1 MPMPTTDEPN
11 SNAQMAP
18 SPTATAAQRAQG
30 VQTMQT
36 PRFPGSDEHGRN
48 PVPPPQEYPGQYH
61 QGDMIP
67 PPGWAGTTN
76 VDEPYLPPDYDKVL
90 IARCYPDADSFTEL
104 REMAYEAGREVMRMA
119 RESTRQQAEIAGQ
132 PDPHDLSVARAS
144 THKPG
149 QPSPGQPIE
158 ADPQP
163 RPVSQQPNQPQQPG
177 QPIPEGTPSP
187 PYPPPR
193 PSEQPAQ
200 QPGQPAQQPGQPPQP
215 PPGDQRIQ
223 PGREASQQ
231 PGQDQDRERQERDQR
246 DQREQREERER
257 RERQE
262 RENRERENRE
272 REDREKRER
281 EQKRD

>member
-11 SNAQMAP
+11 RNAEMAP

-48 PVPPPQEYPGQYH
+48 PVPPRQEYPGQYH

-76 VDEPYLPPDYDKVL
+76 VDEPYLPPDFDKVL
-90 IARCYPDADSFTEL
+90 VMRCYPEAESFGEL
-104 REMAYEAGREVMRMA
+104 REIAYQHGREVLAMA
-119 RESTRQQAEIAGQ
+119 RESTRIMAEIAGQ
-132 PDPHDLSVARAS
+132 PDPHDLSVERAV
-144 THKPG
+144 T
-149 QPSPGQPIE
+149 
-158 ADPQP
+158 
-163 RPVSQQPNQPQQPG
+163 QQPG
-177 QPIPEGTPSP
+177 QPNPGQPMP
-187 PYPPPR
+187 ANPPPR
-193 PSEQPAQ
+193 PQPNQPNQPTQPAQ
-200 QPGQPAQQPGQPPQP
+200 QPGQQP
-215 PPGDQRIQ
+215 Q
-223 PGREASQQ
+223 PGREASQ
-231 PGQDQDRERQERDQR
+231 GQDREREER

-262 RENRERENRE
+262 REDRER
-272 REDREKRER
+272 RER

>member
-11 SNAQMAP
+11 RNAEMAP

-30 VQTMQT
+30 VQTVQT

-76 VDEPYLPPDYDKVL
+76 VDEPYLPPDFDKVL
-90 IARCYPDADSFTEL
+90 VMRCYPEAESFGEL
-104 REMAYEAGREVMRMA
+104 REIAYQHGREVLAMA
-119 RESTRQQAEIAGQ
+119 RESTRIMAEIAGQ
-132 PDPHDLSVARAS
+132 PDPHDLSVERAV
-144 THKPG
+144 T
-149 QPSPGQPIE
+149 
-158 ADPQP
+158 
-163 RPVSQQPNQPQQPG
+163 QQPG
-177 QPIPEGTPSP
+177 QPNPGQPMP
-187 PYPPPR
+187 ANPPPR
-193 PSEQPAQ
+193 PQPNQ
-200 QPGQPAQQPGQPPQP
+200 PTQPNQPGQQP
-215 PPGDQRIQ
+215 Q
-223 PGREASQQ
+223 PGREASQ
-231 PGQDQDRERQERDQR
+231 GQDQDREREER

-262 RENRERENRE
+262 REDRER
-272 REDREKRER
+272 RER

>member
-1 MPMPTTDEPN
+1 MPMGTTDEPN
-11 SNAQMAP
+11 RNAEMAP

-48 PVPPPQEYPGQYH
+48 PVPPRQEYPGQYH

-76 VDEPYLPPDYDKVL
+76 VDEPYLPPDFDKVL
-90 IARCYPDADSFTEL
+90 VMRCYPEAESFGEL
-104 REMAYEAGREVMRMA
+104 REMAYQHGREVLAMA
-119 RESTRQQAEIAGQ
+119 RESTRIMAEIAGQ
-132 PDPHDLSVARAS
+132 PDPHDLSVERAV
-144 THKPG
+144 T
-149 QPSPGQPIE
+149 
-158 ADPQP
+158 
-163 RPVSQQPNQPQQPG
+163 QQPG
-177 QPIPEGTPSP
+177 QPNPGQPMP
-187 PYPPPR
+187 ANPPPR
-193 PSEQPAQ
+193 P
-200 QPGQPAQQPGQPPQP
+200 
-215 PPGDQRIQ
+215 Q
-223 PGREASQQ
+223 PGREASQS
-231 PGQDQDRERQERDQR
+231 QDQDRERQER

-272 REDREKRER
+272 REDRERRER

>member
-1 MPMPTTDEPN
+1 MPMGTTDQPN
-11 SNAQMAP
+11 SNERMAP

-48 PVPPPQEYPGQYH
+48 PVPPRQEYPGQYH

-76 VDEPYLPPDYDKVL
+76 VDEPYLPPDFDKVL
-90 IARCYPDADSFTEL
+90 VMRCYPEAESFGEL
-104 REMAYEAGREVMRMA
+104 REMAYEHGREVLAMA
-119 RESTRQQAEIAGQ
+119 RESTRIMAEIAGQ
-132 PDPHDLSVARAS
+132 PDPHDLSVERAV
-144 THKPG
+144 T
-149 QPSPGQPIE
+149 
-158 ADPQP
+158 
-163 RPVSQQPNQPQQPG
+163 QQPG
-177 QPIPEGTPSP
+177 QPNPGQPMP
-187 PYPPPR
+187 ANPPPR
-193 PSEQPAQ
+193 PQPNQPTQ
-200 QPGQPAQQPGQPPQP
+200 QPGQPTQP
-215 PPGDQRIQ
+215 Q
-223 PGREASQQ
+223 PGREASQS
-231 PGQDQDRERQERDQR
+231 QDQDRERQER

-272 REDREKRER
+272 REDRERRER

>member
-11 SNAQMAP
+11 RNAEMAP

-48 PVPPPQEYPGQYH
+48 PVPPRQEYPGQYH

-90 IARCYPDADSFTEL
+90 IARCYPDADSFTEQ
-104 REMAYEAGREVMRMA
+104 REMAYAAGREVLRMA
-119 RESTRQQAEIAGQ
+119 RESTRQQAELAGQ
-132 PDPHDLSVARAS
+132 PDPHDLSVERAV
-144 THKPG
+144 T
-149 QPSPGQPIE
+149 
-158 ADPQP
+158 
-163 RPVSQQPNQPQQPG
+163 QQPG
-177 QPIPEGTPSP
+177 QPNPGQPMP
-187 PYPPPR
+187 ANPPPR
-193 PSEQPAQ
+193 PPPNQPT
-200 QPGQPAQQPGQPPQP
+200 QPAQQPGQPPQP
-215 PPGDQRIQ
+215 PPGEQRIE
-223 PGREASQQ
+223 PGREASQ
-231 PGQDQDRERQERDQR
+231 DQDRERREREER

-262 RENRERENRE
+262 RESRE
-272 REDREKRER
+272 REDRERRER

>member
-1 MPMPTTDEPN
+1 MPMGTTDQPN
-11 SNAQMAP
+11 SNERMAP

-48 PVPPPQEYPGQYH
+48 PVPPRQEYPGQYH

-90 IARCYPDADSFTEL
+90 VARCYPDADSFTEL
-104 REMAYEAGREVMRMA
+104 REMAYEAGREVLRMA

-132 PDPHDLSVARAS
+132 PDPHDLSVARAV

-149 QPSPGQPIE
+149 QP
-158 ADPQP
+158 
-163 RPVSQQPNQPQQPG
+163 NPG
-177 QPIPEGTPSP
+177 QPIPQPTPQP
-187 PYPPPR
+187 PYPPP
-193 PSEQPAQ
+193 QPNQ
-200 QPGQPAQQPGQPPQP
+200 QPAQQPGQPPQP
-215 PPGDQRIQ
+215 PPGDQRIE
-223 PGREASQQ
+223 PGREASQS
-231 PGQDQDRERQERDQR
+231 QDQDRERREREER

-262 RENRERENRE
+262 RENREREDRE
-272 REDREKRER
+272 RRER

>member
-11 SNAQMAP
+11 RNAQMAP

-104 REMAYEAGREVMRMA
+104 REMAYEAGREVLRMA

-132 PDPHDLSVARAS
+132 PDPHDLSVARAV

-177 QPIPEGTPSP
+177 QPIPQPTPSP
-187 PYPPPR
+187 PYPPP
-193 PSEQPAQ
+193 QPN
-200 QPGQPAQQPGQPPQP
+200 QQPGQPPQP
-215 PPGDQRIQ
+215 PPGEQRIE
-223 PGREASQQ
+223 PGREASQS
-231 PGQDQDRERQERDQR
+231 QDQDRERQER

-262 RENRERENRE
+262 RENREREDRE
-272 REDREKRER
+272 RRER

>member
-1 MPMPTTDEPN
+1 MPMGTTDQPN
-11 SNAQMAP
+11 SNERMAP

-48 PVPPPQEYPGQYH
+48 PVPPRQEYPGQYH

-90 IARCYPDADSFTEL
+90 VMRCYPEAESFGEL
-104 REMAYEAGREVMRMA
+104 REMAYQHGREVLAMA
-119 RESTRQQAEIAGQ
+119 RESTRIMAEIAGQ
-132 PDPHDLSVARAS
+132 PDPHDLSVERAV
-144 THKPG
+144 T
-149 QPSPGQPIE
+149 
-158 ADPQP
+158 
-163 RPVSQQPNQPQQPG
+163 QQPG
-177 QPIPEGTPSP
+177 QPNPGQPMP
-187 PYPPPR
+187 ANPPPR
-193 PSEQPAQ
+193 PQPNQ
-200 QPGQPAQQPGQPPQP
+200 PTQPNQPGQQP
-215 PPGDQRIQ
+215 Q
-223 PGREASQQ
+223 PGREASQ
-231 PGQDQDRERQERDQR
+231 GQDQDREREER

-262 RENRERENRE
+262 REDRER
-272 REDREKRER
+272 RER

>member
-11 SNAQMAP
+11 RNAEMAP

-30 VQTMQT
+30 VQTVQT

-48 PVPPPQEYPGQYH
+48 PVPPRQEYPGQYH

-90 IARCYPDADSFTEL
+90 VMRCYPEAESFGEL
-104 REMAYEAGREVMRMA
+104 REMAYQHGREVLAMA
-119 RESTRQQAEIAGQ
+119 RESTRIMAEIAGQ
-132 PDPHDLSVARAS
+132 PDPHDLSVERAV
-144 THKPG
+144 T
-149 QPSPGQPIE
+149 
-158 ADPQP
+158 
-163 RPVSQQPNQPQQPG
+163 QQPG
-177 QPIPEGTPSP
+177 QPNPGQPMP
-187 PYPPPR
+187 ANPPPR
-193 PSEQPAQ
+193 PQPNQPTQPAQ
-200 QPGQPAQQPGQPPQP
+200 P
-215 PPGDQRIQ
+215 D
-223 PGREASQQ
+223 
-231 PGQDQDRERQERDQR
+231 QDQDRERREREER

-262 RENRERENRE
+262 RENREREDRE
-272 REDREKRER
+272 RRER

>member
-1 MPMPTTDEPN
+1 MPMGTTDQPN
-11 SNAQMAP
+11 SNERMTP

-48 PVPPPQEYPGQYH
+48 PVPPRQEYPGQYH

-90 IARCYPDADSFTEL
+90 VARCYPDADSFTEL
-104 REMAYEAGREVMRMA
+104 REMAYAAGREVLRMA

-132 PDPHDLSVARAS
+132 PDPHDLSVERAL
-144 THKPG
+144 TRKPG
-149 QPSPGQPIE
+149 QPNPGQPIE

-177 QPIPEGTPSP
+177 QPIPEPTPSP
-187 PYPPPR
+187 PYPPQDQDR
-193 PSEQPAQ
+193 ERREREQREERERQ
-200 QPGQPAQQPGQPPQP
+200 QPGQQP
-215 PPGDQRIQ
+215 Q
-223 PGREASQQ
+223 PGREASQ
-231 PGQDQDRERQERDQR
+231 GQDQDREREER

-272 REDREKRER
+272 REDRERRER